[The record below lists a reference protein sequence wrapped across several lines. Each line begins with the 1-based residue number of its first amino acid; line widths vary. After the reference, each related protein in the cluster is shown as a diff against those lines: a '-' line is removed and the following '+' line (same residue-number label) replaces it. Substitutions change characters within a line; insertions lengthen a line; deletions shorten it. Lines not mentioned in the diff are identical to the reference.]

1 MFTVKLQL
9 PSDVTVSVSALLEL
23 TEHSIVQ
30 REDRETGKAWLEMF
44 FSTRDEAQAES
55 GNLVSILEL
64 FGCED
69 IGQPEVVESPDRD
82 WQDAWKEHFH
92 AVKVSSRLTVAPT
105 WESEPET
112 DGEIVVRLD
121 PGMSFGTGQHPTTQA
136 CLAFLDQLSDS
147 GCDGS
152 LCDVGCG
159 SGILSIAAAKLGFS
173 PVLAFDNDPLAV
185 KIAKENLVLNGVNDV
200 DVQQVDLAE
209 ASEEITSCDVVVANM
224 LANLLDAF
232 ASSIAAR
239 LKPGAASRLILA
251 GMMGEGQYA
260 WTRAMFEKRGLR
272 EIEHQYDGDWV
283 SMVLGWQTN
292 SPSFD
297 KANVL

>member
-1 MFTVKLQL
+1 MFTVRLKL
-9 PSDVTVSVSALLEL
+9 PSDAAVPVSALLEL

-30 REDRETGKAWLEMF
+30 REDRETDEAWLEMF
-44 FSTRDEAQAES
+44 FSSRDEAEAES
-55 GNLVSILEL
+55 ENLASILDMFECGDV
-64 FGCED
+64 GC
-69 IGQPEVVESPDRD
+69 PEIEESPDRD

-92 AVKVSSRLTVAPT
+92 TMKVSPRLTVAPT
-105 WESEPET
+105 WEPET
-112 DGEIVVRLD
+112 GAEGEIVVRLD

-136 CLAFLDQLSDS
+136 CLAILDQLGDS
-147 GCDGS
+147 GRDGS

-185 KIAKENLVLNGVNDV
+185 KIAKENLALNGVDDV
-200 DVQQVDLAE
+200 DVQQVDLAKE
-209 ASEEITSCDVVVANM
+209 MDAVTQCDVVVANM

-239 LKPGAASRLILA
+239 LKPGAESRLILA

-272 EIEHQYDGDWV
+272 EIAHQYDGDWV
-283 SMVLGWQTN
+283 SMVLGWRTDL
-292 SPSFD
+292 SSCD
-297 KANVL
+297 EANVL